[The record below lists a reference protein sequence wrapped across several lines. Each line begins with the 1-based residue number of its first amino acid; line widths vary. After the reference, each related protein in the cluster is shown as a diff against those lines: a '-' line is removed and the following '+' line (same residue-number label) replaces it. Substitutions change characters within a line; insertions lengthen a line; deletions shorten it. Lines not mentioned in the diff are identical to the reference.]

1 MKGDKKMANLQIK
14 GIEDKFYSQIK
25 EMARSENRSVSQQVL
40 YLIKEYLTKAKQIK
54 QLKTPAQTLLE
65 LSGSWI
71 DTKKSDEII
80 EDLKK
85 NRKNSRKL
93 SKGF

>member
-1 MKGDKKMANLQIK
+1 MANLQIK

-25 EMARSENRSVSQQVL
+25 EMATSENRSVSQQVL

-80 EDLKK
+80 EELKK
-85 NRKNSRKL
+85 NRNNSRKL